1 MKSRFIPEDFSNS
14 TAHRPKM
21 LVDPPIQQAETR
33 LADDPAD
40 SYDASEEQFAAS
52 LQRESSP
59 RFFVDEEDRIARR
72 DYEPH
77 PGTPQPQSAGDA
89 SVAETTLNGT
99 TEKVTPQLPELF
111 PSENAWRQEVAAKLN
126 RYRARRRVL
135 APRYSSLQLPL
146 EVPEP
151 SSEEQP
157 ATPLPTP
164 NRLALAIQEVAPEPQ
179 PPPVEAPAPAE
190 AETGE
195 GAKILEFP
203 RFFSAPRPA
212 VDELAEPVFDQPRIL
227 EVPEQLPPPPAL
239 GGILIEP
246 EEKVEAERR
255 PGFELPLN
263 PPSMARRMS
272 AGLIDLSIVSISFA
286 AFAVM
291 FFRVTHAVPPIR
303 QAAGICAGIV
313 AAVWFVY
320 QYLFLV
326 YPGTTPGLKL
336 TKLQLSRFDGTPAPR
351 SLRRWRVLASV
362 LSGLS
367 LALGYAW
374 CFFDEDQLCWHDRI
388 THTYMARVPSA
399 RREAEVKS

>member
-1 MKSRFIPEDFSNS
+1 
-14 TAHRPKM
+14 M
-21 LVDPPIQQAETR
+21 LVDPPTQRVETR
-33 LADDPAD
+33 LVEDPAN

-52 LQRESSP
+52 LQRKLSP
-59 RFFVDEEDRIARR
+59 RFVVEEDGRTAKR
-72 DYEPH
+72 DSEPH
-77 PGTPQPQSAGDA
+77 PGASQPRPADDI
-89 SVAETTLNGT
+89 SVAEASLNRAAGPAT
-99 TEKVTPQLPELF
+99 SRQADLLP
-111 PSENAWRQEVAAKLN
+111 SDGAWRQEVTAKLS

-135 APRYSSLQLPL
+135 TPRYPSLQLRL
-146 EVPEP
+146 EVPEAP
-151 SSEEQP
+151 SEEQP
-157 ATPLPTP
+157 ATPPPTP
-164 NRLALAIQEVAPEPQ
+164 NRLALAVQEVASESETPT
-179 PPPVEAPAPAE
+179 VEAPAPA
-190 AETGE
+190 ASETGE

-203 RFFSAPRPA
+203 RFFSAPRP
-212 VDELAEPVFDQPRIL
+212 VLDELAEPVFDQPRIL

-263 PPSMARRMS
+263 PPPMARRMA
-272 AGLIDLSIVSISFA
+272 AGVIDLSIVSISFA

-291 FFRVTHAVPPIR
+291 FFRVTHVVPPLR
-303 QAAGICAGIV
+303 QAAGVCAGMV

-326 YPGTTPGLKL
+326 YPGITPGLKL
-336 TKLQLSRFDGTPAPR
+336 IKLQLSRFDGTPAPR

-367 LALGYAW
+367 LALGYVW

-388 THTYMARVPSA
+388 THTYMASVPPA
-399 RREAEVKS
+399 PPGATAPKVP